1 MTRSL
6 TRTHLV
12 PPPPGPAAP
21 RADMGARAVRR
32 DAGLWG
38 FERALQRQ
46 GFALVAGA
54 DEAGRG
60 ACAGPLVV
68 AAVVLPAG
76 RRGQVP
82 GLADSK
88 LLTFAARE
96 EVYAQIVRRAVCWS
110 AVVIPSAEVDR
121 RGLHVA
127 NVEGM
132 RRAVAGLEPA
142 PEYVLLDGF
151 PVKGLGRPGL
161 AMWKGDRVAA
171 CVAAASVVA
180 KVTRDRIM
188 IDLHESFPA
197 YDFARHKGYS
207 TPDHAAALRTHG
219 PCAQHRFSYVN
230 VLASVR
236 GDGVTA
242 LLAEDA
248 ENLLDD
254 LTGYVAE
261 VGDDGNVTPVWPSEE
276 ESA

>member
-1 MTRSL
+1 MSSA
-6 TRTHLV
+6 
-12 PPPPGPAAP
+12 PPQPTP
-21 RADMGARAVRR
+21 RAAAAAGSGARAIRR

-46 GFALVAGA
+46 GFELVAGT

-88 LLTFAARE
+88 LLTFAARAQ
-96 EVYAQIVRRAVCWS
+96 VYDQIVRRAVSWS
-110 AVVIPSAEVDR
+110 AVVIPPSEVDR
-121 RGLHVA
+121 RGLHVV

-132 RRAVAGLEPA
+132 RRAVAGLRPVPA
-142 PEYVLLDGF
+142 YVLLDGF
-151 PVKGLGRPGL
+151 PVKGLGLPGL
-161 AMWKGDRVAA
+161 AVWKGDRVAA

-188 IDLHESFPA
+188 IELHESFPE

-207 TPDHAAALRTHG
+207 TPDHAAALRAHG
-219 PCAQHRFSYVN
+219 PCAEHRFSYVN
-230 VLASVR
+230 VLASLR
-236 GDGVTA
+236 ADGPGA
-242 LLAEDA
+242 LLTADE

-254 LTGYVAE
+254 LTGYQAD

>member
-1 MTRSL
+1 MTRS
-6 TRTHLV
+6 RTPTLLV
-12 PPPPGPAAP
+12 PPPLPTAA
-21 RADMGARAVRR
+21 RADVVARAVRR

-46 GFALVAGA
+46 GFELVAGA

-96 EVYAQIVRRAVCWS
+96 EVYSQIVRRAVCWS
-110 AVVIPSAEVDR
+110 VVVIPSAEVDR
-121 RGLHVA
+121 RGLHVS

-132 RRAVAGLEPA
+132 RRAVAGLAPA
-142 PEYVLLDGF
+142 PQYVLLDGF

-161 AMWKGDRVAA
+161 AVWKGDRVTA

-188 IDLHESFPA
+188 IGLHESFPE

-207 TPDHAAALRTHG
+207 TPDHAAALRKHG

-236 GDGVTA
+236 GDGDGA
-242 LLAEDA
+242 LFVDDA
-248 ENLLDD
+248 ENLIDD
-254 LTGYVAE
+254 LTGYAAD
-261 VGDDGNVTPVWPSEE
+261 VGDDGNVTRVWPSEE

>member
-1 MTRSL
+1 M
-6 TRTHLV
+6 V
-12 PPPPGPAAP
+12 
-21 RADMGARAVRR
+21 ARAVRR

-46 GFALVAGA
+46 GFELVAGA

-110 AVVIPSAEVDR
+110 VVVIPSAEVDR
-121 RGLHVA
+121 RGLHVI

-142 PEYVLLDGF
+142 PDTCSSTGSRSRGSVGQVWLC
-151 PVKGLGRPGL
+151 GRG
-161 AMWKGDRVAA
+161 
-171 CVAAASVVA
+171 
-180 KVTRDRIM
+180 
-188 IDLHESFPA
+188 
-197 YDFARHKGYS
+197 
-207 TPDHAAALRTHG
+207 
-219 PCAQHRFSYVN
+219 
-230 VLASVR
+230 
-236 GDGVTA
+236 
-242 LLAEDA
+242 
-248 ENLLDD
+248 
-254 LTGYVAE
+254 TGWRR
-261 VGDDGNVTPVWPSEE
+261 VWPPPPSWRR
-276 ESA
+276 SPGTGS